1 MKILPIEIEFD
12 HKYFNFRIFPE
23 LKNTELFGIFY
34 NEGTIIITLFFKEF
48 VLRWCQ

>member
-1 MKILPIEIEFD
+1 MKIIPIEVEFSY
-12 HKYFNFRIFPE
+12 KYFTFRIFPE
-23 LKNTELFGIFY
+23 LRVTELFGIFY